1 MERNEDRTMKGI
13 SVKLFFRTSSVPQK
27 TQQSV
32 RSYVMRQIVRL
43 EQNGRSIINETY
55 LSVYIRVLSLK
66 AYWWLYRVKYAVLE
80 VQSRK
85 SEAYF
90 PVF

>member
-1 MERNEDRTMKGI
+1 MNHI
-13 SVKLFFRTSSVPQK
+13 Y
-27 TQQSV
+27 QS
-32 RSYVMRQIVRL
+32 
-43 EQNGRSIINETY
+43 
-55 LSVYIRVLSLK
+55 IRVLSLK
-66 AYWWLYRVKYAVLE
+66 AYWWLYRVNYAVLE

>member
-55 LSVYIRVLSLK
+55 LSVYKSSFFESLLVALPGK
-66 AYWWLYRVKYAVLE
+66 IGSVDIFRGKPQY
-80 VQSRK
+80 
-85 SEAYF
+85 
-90 PVF
+90 